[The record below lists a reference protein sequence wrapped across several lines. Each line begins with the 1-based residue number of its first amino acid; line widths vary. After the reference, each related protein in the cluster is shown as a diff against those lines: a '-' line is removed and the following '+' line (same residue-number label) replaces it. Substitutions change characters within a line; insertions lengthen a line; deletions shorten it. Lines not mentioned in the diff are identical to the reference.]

1 MDCSSAGAGIACT
14 STRAAARRE
23 RYQDRLLRLLVDTL
37 RAVAEERSRRR
48 IRLALAA
55 AIGVATTMV
64 VLTAIAA
71 LSSERGG
78 ERGPTAIVPEKQGP
92 FRGNVL
98 PAGIVG
104 KPAPAFELRD
114 VRGGRLST
122 RELRG
127 RPYIVTF
134 LYTDCPD
141 VCPLIGEE
149 LRQTLELLGDE
160 SPRVAVVAVSVDPK
174 GDTPAA
180 VREWLRRH
188 REPEN
193 FHYLIGSR
201 RELQPVWEAYYAAPQ
216 DPAREESAHTASV
229 WLVDADGRW
238 RTKYSGGA
246 PFEPKDVAHDLLRLL
261 DEA

>member
-1 MDCSSAGAGIACT
+1 MALTVAVGLGALMVALSA
-14 STRAAARRE
+14 
-23 RYQDRLLRLLVDTL
+23 
-37 RAVAEERSRRR
+37 
-48 IRLALAA
+48 
-55 AIGVATTMV
+55 V
-64 VLTAIAA
+64 VA
-71 LSSERGG
+71 LSSNRD
-78 ERGPTAIVPEKQGP
+78 RVNGPVAIGPEKEGP

-98 PAGIVG
+98 PARIVG
-104 KPAPAFELRD
+104 KAAPDFDLRD
-114 VRGGRLST
+114 ARGGRLST
-122 RELRG
+122 QELRG
-127 RPYIVTF
+127 RPYVLTL

-149 LRQTLELLGDE
+149 LRQTLELLGDV
-160 SPRVAVVAVSVDPK
+160 SPRVAVVAVSVDPE

-201 RELQPVWEAYYAAPQ
+201 RELKPVWEGYYAAPQ